1 MILVKTDKRHELG
14 FREEAGNN
22 HGLYNSQELGNE
34 QEAGNRQEEGSAQK
48 SGKRQA
54 LQTLRETAKRQ
65 QARTQARTRQSGFHP
80 LSEVPHE
87 TVHNFPAVL
96 VDGARRHGRGSVSNA
111 SGRFEPLIR
120 SVLDDGWESMAE
132 LPPFKTEVVVEKP
145 KTIIS
150 RNTSPDLEFDR
161 SINPY
166 RGCEHG
172 CIYCYARPTH
182 AYMGLSPGLD
192 FETRLF
198 AKDGA
203 EKLLERELSAPG
215 YQPRMIAMGTNTDPY
230 QPIERERQI
239 MRRLLQVLAKA
250 RHPVGI
256 VTKSALVLRDLDILA
271 PMAQQGLAKVA
282 LSITTLDSLLARR
295 MEPRAST
302 PAKRL
307 DAVRQLVQAGVP
319 AMVMAAPMIPA
330 LNDHEMEQ
338 ILEKAAAAGATEAG
352 FILLRLP
359 LELRDL
365 FREWLLEHYP
375 GKLRHVLSLV
385 QSTRNGKDYDA
396 RFGFRQTGEGT
407 YAELMAKRFH
417 VACQR
422 LGLNRKRRSLRCDL
436 FVRPVREGAQLTLF

>member
-1 MILVKTDKRHELG
+1 M
-14 FREEAGNN
+14 AG
-22 HGLYNSQELGNE
+22 
-34 QEAGNRQEEGSAQK
+34 
-48 SGKRQA
+48 
-54 LQTLRETAKRQ
+54 
-65 QARTQARTRQSGFHP
+65 
-80 LSEVPHE
+80 LSEGADVAGMAE
-87 TVHNFPAVL
+87 IKGTGVEV
-96 VDGARRHGRGSVSNA
+96 ARRRGRGSVSNA
-111 SGRFEPLIR
+111 SGRFEPLARAII
-120 SVLDDGWESMAE
+120 DDGWESVAD
-132 LPPFKTEVVVEKP
+132 LPPFTTDVVVEKP

-150 RNTSPDLEFDR
+150 RNVSPDLEFDR

-172 CIYCYARPTH
+172 CIYCFARPTH

-198 AKDGA
+198 AKEGA
-203 EKLLERELSAPG
+203 EKLLERELSAPN
-215 YQPRMIAMGTNTDPY
+215 YQPRMIAIGTNTDPY
-230 QPIERERQI
+230 QPIERQRQI
-239 MRRLLQVLAKA
+239 MRRLLHVLAEA
-250 RHPVGI
+250 RHPIGI

-282 LSITTLDSLLARR
+282 LSITTLDAKLARQ

-302 PAKRL
+302 PLKRIE
-307 DAVRQLVQAGVP
+307 AIRQLVQAGVP
-319 AMVMAAPMIPA
+319 AMVMTAPMIPA

-338 ILEKAAAAGATEAG
+338 ILEKAAEAGATEAG
-352 FILLRLP
+352 YILLRLP

-375 GKLRHVLSLV
+375 GKLRHILSLI

-396 RFGFRQTGEGT
+396 RFGIRQTGEGA
-407 YAELMAKRFH
+407 YAQLMAKRFH

-436 FVRPVREGAQLTLF
+436 FKAPVREGGQLTLF